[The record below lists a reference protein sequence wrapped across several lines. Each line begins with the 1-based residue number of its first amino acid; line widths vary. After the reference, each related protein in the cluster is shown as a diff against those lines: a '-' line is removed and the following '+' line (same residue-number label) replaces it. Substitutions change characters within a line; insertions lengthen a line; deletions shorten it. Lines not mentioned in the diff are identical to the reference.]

1 MTNQVSGPSAES
13 RKWFTVFSLRSMTAL
28 HVSSNAAIQLTETER
43 HTITRSI
50 QQFQLGE
57 GSRGQ
62 RLLKRGQKYG
72 RSVDDPLFA
81 GALELFIKEE
91 QQHSRYLAAFMQ
103 SQSIPVAKKHWVDSA
118 FRKLRGLAGLELE
131 LTVLV
136 TAEFIAVPYYRAL
149 RSATGSSI
157 LKMICTR
164 CLEDEANHLK
174 YQASMLARV
183 AAARPAAIQRALSEA
198 HRLFLMGTIF
208 VVWIEHR
215 TVLEAGGYTFRRFNE
230 ETLREFSDWKAARSA
245 WAKQAAAAQKPA
257 CKNLGHAGPE
267 I

>member
-1 MTNQVSGPSAES
+1 MTNREPSHCAES
-13 RKWFTVFSLRSMTAL
+13 RKWLTHFSLRSMTAL
-28 HVSSNAAIQLTETER
+28 HVSSNAALQLTENER
-43 HTITRSI
+43 QTITSSI

-57 GSRGQ
+57 GSRGR
-62 RLLKRGQKYG
+62 RLLERGEQYG
-72 RSVDDPLFA
+72 RAAEDPLFA
-81 GALELFIKEE
+81 SALDIFIKEE

-118 FRKLRGLAGLELE
+118 FRKLRGLARLELE

-149 RSATGSSI
+149 RSATGSST

-164 CLEDEANHLK
+164 CLEDEPNHLK
-174 YQASMLARV
+174 FQASMLARV

-245 WAKQAAAAQKPA
+245 WAKQAAATQKPA
-257 CKNLGHAGPE
+257 CENLGHAGPE